1 MALPQLAEAAPQE
14 QERETNQADADGDH
28 DDLDDQDD
36 DEEEEEPAPNK
47 VLGKIVVVAPYNA
60 TVPLERVPAN
70 VQSATAEDIDRLQS
84 LDLTDFLDRD
94 FGSVSINHAQNN
106 PLQPDVNF
114 RGFTASPLL
123 GLSPGF
129 TIYQNGVRINEPF
142 GDTVNWDLIPLS
154 AVNSVQLL
162 AGSSPVFGLNSL
174 GGALLLEMK
183 NGFEFDGTEA
193 EVYGGSFERVGAGV
207 QAGGNDDNWAY
218 YGNVDYF
225 EEAGWRDFS
234 DSDALR
240 FFGAISH
247 RDDDLSFDLS
257 VALAETD
264 LIGNGSTPVE
274 LLAIDRSQ
282 VFTHPD
288 RTENSLAQIILQG
301 TSKLTDN
308 WRVAG
313 NAYYRNIDTDTFNGD
328 GTIFEGC
335 DVDGEELLVEDE
347 FTDVNEDGECASAD
361 DADIEPV
368 LDQDGDPI
376 EAEIDGEELNA
387 INNIGTRKQEIFGVS
402 LQFGLHSSM
411 ASRENDLTLGIA
423 YSEGST
429 EFASDVEVAQLLENR
444 GTSRTGIFASE
455 FVTGV
460 DSDISTSSVYFADIL
475 AFSERAAVTLLG
487 RYDVTE
493 IDLEDETGASPEL
506 NGNHEFKRFSPGIG
520 FTFNPA
526 QRLTLFASL
535 NQSARAPTPVEL
547 ACASEDAPC
556 NLPNAFLADPPL
568 DEVVTSSAEA
578 GLRGTTGGDLRW
590 NAGLFYSLSE
600 DDILFQTTGG
610 PTANVGFFQN
620 ASDTL
625 RAGVELGLGQD
636 LERLHWSMQYTYIE
650 ATYEDDFV
658 VNSPNHPIFED
669 DPGARQIINEEA
681 LLVSSGADI
690 PGIPN
695 HQFNAGADFELSD
708 RFVVGADVEYRS
720 GVYLRGDEVNLL
732 DRTDDYA
739 ILNLRAELRLSDWFT
754 VFARVE
760 NVFDED
766 YETFGLLGEPDE
778 VFENFADPRFLGAGP
793 PRGAW
798 VGVRI
803 EL

>member
-1 MALPQLAEAAPQE
+1 
-14 QERETNQADADGDH
+14 
-28 DDLDDQDD
+28 
-36 DEEEEEPAPNK
+36 
-47 VLGKIVVVAPYNA
+47 
-60 TVPLERVPAN
+60 
-70 VQSATAEDIDRLQS
+70 
-84 LDLTDFLDRD
+84 
-94 FGSVSINHAQNN
+94 
-106 PLQPDVNF
+106 
-114 RGFTASPLL
+114 
-123 GLSPGF
+123 
-129 TIYQNGVRINEPF
+129 
-142 GDTVNWDLIPLS
+142 
-154 AVNSVQLL
+154 
-162 AGSSPVFGLNSL
+162 
-174 GGALLLEMK
+174 
-183 NGFEFDGTEA
+183 
-193 EVYGGSFERVGAGV
+193 
-207 QAGGNDDNWAY
+207 
-218 YGNVDYF
+218 
-225 EEAGWRDFS
+225 
-234 DSDALR
+234 
-240 FFGAISH
+240 
-247 RDDDLSFDLS
+247 
-257 VALAETD
+257 
-264 LIGNGSTPVE
+264 
-274 LLAIDRSQ
+274 
-282 VFTHPD
+282 
-288 RTENSLAQIILQG
+288 
-301 TSKLTDN
+301 
-308 WRVAG
+308 
-313 NAYYRNIDTDTFNGD
+313 
-328 GTIFEGC
+328 
-335 DVDGEELLVEDE
+335 
-347 FTDVNEDGECASAD
+347 
-361 DADIEPV
+361 
-368 LDQDGDPI
+368 
-376 EAEIDGEELNA
+376 
-387 INNIGTRKQEIFGVS
+387 
-402 LQFGLHSSM
+402 
-411 ASRENDLTLGIA
+411 
-423 YSEGST
+423 
-429 EFASDVEVAQLLENR
+429 
-444 GTSRTGIFASE
+444 
-455 FVTGV
+455 VTGV